1 VKTPSG
7 GIFTEAEARQLR
19 VGQSVYLPVSYQSGS
34 ATPVASPPSA
44 RPIVNSDIRWVN
56 FSGTVGHSMGV
67 NLRNST
73 RFSDRS
79 SRNEPNGRRLEFDAW
94 TYGEVGTDM
103 WNGNQDARWF
113 KVKGTNL
120 WVPSAYINGN
130 PPNSTPMPGSGGVG
144 TVTIGVTPINDPPT
158 ASDPNGTLGTAGNWD
173 SFSDR
178 THPISDSIGFNGDR
192 NDFFRF
198 GVANNRTNVN
208 LTLSGLSADADL
220 ELIRDSNNN
229 GRIDPGEVIGS
240 SRNSGTTVDSVSRIL
255 EPGDYFVRV
264 LPGTSTAKTNYNL
277 ELKAV
282 NLAGNIQNNRP
293 NNNAVDFYR
302 YGIVRDSKGKE
313 VLARTNSGIES
324 SKDTIVVVHGR
335 GDSSEGSNIKALL
348 EAATR
353 KYPNHQVLGLDWNK
367 PAKDDGQPPL
377 TAARSIAPVADWAKN
392 VLAKIGLTSE
402 RISLFGHSLGSYVSA
417 EIGKLFGKVENLVAI
432 DPAWP
437 GFTYDIDEKPGFQ
450 GITQFQYTAKNSLA
464 FVVKEDGYG
473 SIAGSGH
480 AANKAHNSLVISY
493 EGLANPL
500 NANSPHNTAVNVVAD
515 AVSKG
520 YLRLENNLALPSGFW
535 KDKYGD
541 SGNYIKW
548 TGTHE
553 GRVTATR
560 DGKIKELA
568 YISGSSWGVDIERK
582 SWNWG

>member
-1 VKTPSG
+1 
-7 GIFTEAEARQLR
+7 
-19 VGQSVYLPVSYQSGS
+19 
-34 ATPVASPPSA
+34 
-44 RPIVNSDIRWVN
+44 
-56 FSGTVGHSMGV
+56 M
-67 NLRNST
+67 NLRNSP

-79 SRNEPNGRRLEFDAW
+79 SRNEPNGKRLEFDAW
-94 TYGEVGTDM
+94 TYGETGTDM
-103 WNGNQDARWF
+103 WTGQPDNRWF
-113 KVKGTNL
+113 KIKGTNL
-120 WVPSAYINGN
+120 WVPSAYIYGN
-130 PPNSTPMPGSGGVG
+130 PPNSSPMPGSGA
-144 TVTIGVTPINDPPT
+144 IGDVKIGGTPINNTPT
-158 ASDPNGTLGTAGNWD
+158 VSDPNGTLSTATDWGN
-173 SFSDR
+173 FNDR
-178 THPISDSIGFNGDR
+178 TDSIGFNGDQ

-198 GVANNRTNVN
+198 RVTDNRTNVN

-220 ELIRDSNNN
+220 ELIRDWNNN
-229 GRIDPGEVIGS
+229 GQRDPEDVIVS
-240 SRNSGTTVDSVSRIL
+240 SVNSGTKVDSVSRIL

-264 LPGTSTAKTNYNL
+264 FPGTPSAKTNYNL
-277 ELKAV
+277 QLKSV
-282 NLAGNIQNNRP
+282 PLAGQIQNNRP
-293 NNNAVDFYR
+293 NNNAVDLYR
-302 YGIVRDSKGKE
+302 YGIVTDRNGKE
-313 VLARTNSGIES
+313 VLTRTDIGIES

-353 KYPNHQVLGLDWNK
+353 KYPNHQVLALDWNK
-367 PAKDDGQPPL
+367 AAQDKGQPPL
-377 TAARSIAPVADWAKN
+377 TAARSIAPVANWAKN
-392 VLAKIGLTSE
+392 VLAAIGLTSE

-450 GITQFQYTAKNSLA
+450 GITEFQHTAKNSLA
-464 FVVKEDGYG
+464 FVVKEDGFG

-493 EGLANPL
+493 EGWANPL
-500 NANSPHNTAVNVVAD
+500 NANDPHNIAVNVVAD

-520 YLRLENNLALPSGFW
+520 YFRLDNSLALPSGLW

-541 SGNYIKW
+541 SGNYVKW

-568 YISGSSWGVDIERK
+568 YISGSSWGIDIERK